1 MYRTVLESE
10 IYVLQ
15 HFCYQ
20 NNITTHGTALLLHT
34 QLFGGVLVRGSC
46 LRVEATEVLL
56 ESCHKNCHY
65 FVACSKIHR
74 QRRRRRR
81 GCFFLSQKWVAAC
94 DLACAAAHRASSGWL
109 RHCDVAPGCEPAAA
123 TTTCIFRTPQWV
135 VLATH
140 VGVGRV
146 PSRIPRGSTHG
157 PVGA

>member
-1 MYRTVLESE
+1 MYILESE

-34 QLFGGVLVRGSC
+34 QLFGGRTCEGGVVYAWRPQRFCLNHATKIATTLWHAPRFTDRGGG
-46 LRVEATEVLL
+46 EA
-56 ESCHKNCHY
+56 
-65 FVACSKIHR
+65 A
-74 QRRRRRR
+74 
-81 GCFFLSQKWVAAC
+81 FLSQKWVAAC
-94 DLACAAAHRASSGWL
+94 DLAYTAAHRASSGWL

-140 VGVGRV
+140 VRVGRV
-146 PSRIPRGSTHG
+146 PSRIPRGSPHG